1 MDEEAKPPKCHMLFA
16 LQSGAQG
23 HGPSTRNTLALYND
37 DQLPAKGE
45 RATPKEQERWVGRE
59 EAVQPKGM
67 VRRSLYH
74 AFNLKDTPRI
84 LILVKMA
91 EVS

>member
-1 MDEEAKPPKCHMLFA
+1 MLFA

-37 DQLPAKGE
+37 DELPANGE
-45 RATPKEQERWVGRE
+45 RPTQKKQERWVGRE
-59 EAVQPKGM
+59 ERRGGTAKG
-67 VRRSLYH
+67 RISRSLYH
-74 AFNLKDTPRI
+74 AFNLKDTPGI

-91 EVS
+91 EI